1 MSNSRRCAACK
12 YLRRRC
18 PKDCVFGPYFPSNNI
33 ERFSCVHKIFGASN
47 VAKMLKRLPDGK
59 RREAAESLV
68 VEARSRVRDPVYG
81 SVGTITQLRQQ
92 ILEAEFELAKTQG
105 LIALRRAQHLHE
117 QQQQQQQQHHLLL
130 KSETDE
136 KLITNYNQDHFHFDY
151 SYNNPQQQI
160 TSFGDYFS
168 DESYLY

>member
-1 MSNSRRCAACK
+1 MQ
-12 YLRRRC
+12 
-18 PKDCVFGPYFPSNNI
+18 
-33 ERFSCVHKIFGASN
+33 
-47 VAKMLKRLPDGK
+47 RLPDGK

-117 QQQQQQQQHHLLL
+117 QQQQQQHHLLL